1 MKPKFIIAALLFLIM
16 GSTAEA
22 QFLKKLKKKAEQAAE
37 RTILNKTDEI
47 VTKKTEKTIDD
58 VSSGDVKS
66 VKNEN
71 SNLPSSSSNKNEQK
85 NTANNPPISSGNN
98 IGYNVSKKLPEA
110 FAFDWEYKTQLKS
123 SKDEAMDMNYLI
135 ASNSKDYFGM
145 EMSSKELK
153 GKGKMI
159 IVMDNKQK
167 QNIMFMDMSGQKM
180 AQTSKMPEI
189 KGNNKKDPE
198 YSFKEIGS
206 KTILGYESY
215 GMKIENADYIA
226 TVYFTL
232 DAPVSFSAFFAFA
245 NNKNAPK
252 GFDPAL
258 LQVLQEDAL
267 IMEMTAVN
275 KKKPKESFT
284 MTAISLEQKET
295 TIKTSEYQSMPG
307 F

>member
-1 MKPKFIIAALLFLIM
+1 MKAKHIFLTIFCLAICEI
-16 GSTAEA
+16 GEA
-22 QFLKKLKKKAEQAAE
+22 QILKKLSKKAEQAAE
-37 RTILNKTDEI
+37 RTILKKTDEV
-47 VTKKTEKTIDD
+47 VTETTEKTIDG
-58 VSSGDVKS
+58 VTNGEN
-66 VKNEN
+66 KNTEVEN
-71 SNLPSSSSNKNEQK
+71 SNTSENSTIDSNQK
-85 NTANNPPISSGNN
+85 NQSTNASIGSVNN
-98 IGYNVSKKLPEA
+98 VKKELPESY
-110 FAFDWEYKTQLKS
+110 AFDWEYKTELKS

-145 EMSSKELK
+145 EMSNKELK

-159 IVMDNKQK
+159 MVMDNKQK

-180 AQTSKMPEI
+180 AQTTKMSEI
-189 KGNNKKDPE
+189 KENNKKDPE

-215 GMKIENADYIA
+215 GMEIENADYIA

-258 LQVLQEDAL
+258 LQVLEEDAL

-275 KKKPKESFT
+275 KKKKNESFT

-295 TIKTSEYQSMPG
+295 TIKTRDYQIMNMG

>member
-1 MKPKFIIAALLFLIM
+1 MNAKHIFLTIFCLAICQI
-16 GSTAEA
+16 GEA
-22 QFLKKLKKKAEQAAE
+22 QILKKLSKKAEQAIE
-37 RTILNKTDEI
+37 RTVLKKTDEV
-47 VTKKTEKTIDD
+47 VTETTEKTIDGVTNGENKNAD
-58 VSSGDVKS
+58 TGNSNSNNDSANTGENRNPVSNPALSSG
-66 VKNEN
+66 KNDTKE
-71 SNLPSSSSNKNEQK
+71 
-85 NTANNPPISSGNN
+85 
-98 IGYNVSKKLPEA
+98 LPEA
-110 FAFDWEYKTQLKS
+110 YAFDWEYKTELKS

-135 ASNSKDYFGM
+135 ASKSKDYFGM

-159 IVMDNKQK
+159 MVMDNKQK

-180 AQTSKMPEI
+180 AQTTKMSEF

-215 GMKIENADYIA
+215 GMEIENADYIA

-245 NNKNAPK
+245 NNKNAPR

-258 LQVLQEDAL
+258 LQVLEEDAL

-275 KKKPKESFT
+275 KKKRNESFT

-295 TIKTSEYQSMPG
+295 NIKTNDYQIMNMG